1 MCLLL
6 PVTHLPAQQPQHT
19 TTVALP
25 PHKPVLPHN
34 ISTTAVPVMLEV
46 SVQFTS
52 EFSNSNMSTS
62 LHPDSANTNS
72 RTRRKSSVMGPN
84 RKLSV
89 DVTRKL
95 SAISTAPDI
104 SALSDRYIQVHLHS
118 LYTFCLMPL
127 FIDWVWSRIH

>member
-1 MCLLL
+1 MLLL
-6 PVTHLPAQQPQHT
+6 PVTHSPHNSHI
-19 TTVALP
+19 TTVAP
-25 PHKPVLPHN
+25 HHKPVLTHN
-34 ISTTAVPVMLEV
+34 STTVVMLEV
-46 SVQFTS
+46 SVQFSS

-104 SALSDRYIQVHLHS
+104 SALSDR
-118 LYTFCLMPL
+118 
-127 FIDWVWSRIH
+127 